1 MNYSCDVFGFLNV
14 INPITNFE
22 GRVELGKKYYRSVDT
37 VKFDTLHELA
47 VSGEVYRVK
56 TLKDYKVSDNIHVLE
71 LDATLPG
78 PLEDEGSLVIQTL
91 LLDLPESNAY
101 TQVIDIIKSSDDTVD
116 VEKFTPEK
124 TEIEECLINLLLEE
138 YKRKCDFL
146 MDLTTSSTPLLDL
159 IKKHSRYEVNENAS
173 SYIVNSMDLQAS
185 FKNSHELEVA
195 EYRVQEPFF
204 KSAGIVNK
212 KTGEVRL
219 LSGALLLE
227 GSAWWSSVTARKLWR
242 KAGEPESR
250 ATAEREV
257 AMELTLRG
265 LDAIQLSLALRGV
278 TTEGEKLRGFK
289 KRRLIKRLK
298 KNLC

>member
-14 INPITNFE
+14 INPITDFE

-173 SYIVNSMDLQAS
+173 SYIINSMDLQAS

-195 EYRVQEPFF
+195 EYRMQEPFF

-250 ATAEREV
+250 ATAEREI

-265 LDAIQLSLALRGV
+265 LDAIQLSLALRGA

>member
-14 INPITNFE
+14 INPITDFE
-22 GRVELGKKYYRSVDT
+22 GRVELGKKYYRSVNT

-101 TQVIDIIKSSDDTVD
+101 TQVIDIIKNSDDTVD

-124 TEIEECLINLLLEE
+124 PEIEECLINLLLEE

-146 MDLTTSSTPLLDL
+146 MDLTASNTSLLDL
-159 IKKHSRYEVNENAS
+159 IKKHSKYEVGESVS
-173 SYIVNSMDLQAS
+173 SYIINSMDVQAS
-185 FKNSHELEVA
+185 FEHSHELEST
-195 EYRVQEPFF
+195 EYRMQEPFF
-204 KSAGIVNK
+204 KSVGIVNK

-242 KAGEPESR
+242 KAGEPENR

-289 KRRLIKRLK
+289 KRRLIRRLK

>member
-37 VKFDTLHELA
+37 IKFDTLHELA

-173 SYIVNSMDLQAS
+173 SYIINSMDLQAS

>member
-37 VKFDTLHELA
+37 VKFNTLHELA

-101 TQVIDIIKSSDDTVD
+101 TQVIGIINASDDTVD
-116 VEKFTPEK
+116 VEKFTPK
-124 TEIEECLINLLLEE
+124 ASEIEECLINLLLEE

-173 SYIVNSMDLQAS
+173 SYIINSMDLQAS

-227 GSAWWSSVTARKLWR
+227 GSAWWSSMTARKLWR

-289 KRRLIKRLK
+289 KRRLIRRLK

>member
-101 TQVIDIIKSSDDTVD
+101 TQVIGIINASDDTVD
-116 VEKFTPEK
+116 VEKFTPK
-124 TEIEECLINLLLEE
+124 ASEIEECLINLLLEE

-173 SYIVNSMDLQAS
+173 SYIINSMDLQAS

-227 GSAWWSSVTARKLWR
+227 GSAWWSSMTARKLWR

-289 KRRLIKRLK
+289 KRRLIRRLK

>member
-173 SYIVNSMDLQAS
+173 SYIINSMDLQAS

-242 KAGEPESR
+242 KAGESESR